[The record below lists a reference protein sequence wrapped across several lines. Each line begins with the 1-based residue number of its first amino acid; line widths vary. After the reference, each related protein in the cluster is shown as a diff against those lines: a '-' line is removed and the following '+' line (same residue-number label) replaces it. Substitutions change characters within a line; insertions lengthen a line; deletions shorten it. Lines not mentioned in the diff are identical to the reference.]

1 MTTITAQTNTTR
13 SPRRLKGV
21 VTSDKMKD
29 TCVVQVSRYTKVPKY
44 KKYVQSRKKYMAH
57 DAGNTK
63 KVGETVTIE
72 ECRPLSRHKSFKV
85 VA

>member
-63 KVGETVTIE
+63 KVGEIVTIE

>member
-1 MTTITAQTNTTR
+1 MTTSTSNTNTVRT
-13 SPRRLKGV
+13 PRRLKGV

-29 TCVVQVSRYTKVPKY
+29 TCVVQVSRYTKIPKY

-57 DAGNTK
+57 DVGNTK
-63 KVGETVTIE
+63 KIGDIVVIE